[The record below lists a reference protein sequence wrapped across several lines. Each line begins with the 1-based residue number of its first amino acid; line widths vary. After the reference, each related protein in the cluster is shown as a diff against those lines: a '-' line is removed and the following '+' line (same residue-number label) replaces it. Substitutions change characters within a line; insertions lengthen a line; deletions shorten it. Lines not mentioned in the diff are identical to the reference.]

1 LTCRIRR
8 TSSRDL
14 QLYRVFR
21 FHIRSPGQ
29 IHDSPVQ
36 IHAQYKFTPRDSR
49 HYCTLFATAVNF
61 HDTRATRG
69 ATFARLRMEAQL
81 YSLRAS
87 ATRLTGKHWAAPYAS
102 SLHPRSRAR
111 ARPLTSSSQQH
122 TDASHTGAWLPR
134 VPPPI
139 PPSRPLCFPSA
150 GRISGC
156 SACDAASFEGA
167 AVAATNVR
175 VFITC
180 PLAPSLVT
188 PRCNRSSKTT
198 DTRSPPHAPPQ
209 GLCPSASPALR
220 PCPGVR
226 GNPAQARR
234 GAAERRPTSRRR
246 RRHRRRVE
254 AVNAS
259 PPPY

>member
-1 LTCRIRR
+1 MYLGFTFVRQDKFTTR
-8 TSSRDL
+8 
-14 QLYRVFR
+14 
-21 FHIRSPGQ
+21 
-29 IHDSPVQ
+29 
-36 IHAQYKFTPRDSR
+36 QYKFTLSTNSHLVTLGITVHFSR
-49 HYCTLFATAVNF
+49 RLLTSMTPEQLCQ
-61 HDTRATRG
+61 RRG

-188 PRCNRSSKTT
+188 PRCNRSGKNN
-198 DTRSPPHAPPQ
+198 RHPLPPARASARPVPQRLPGPPSLPGSAGQ
-209 GLCPSASPALR
+209 PSA
-220 PCPGVR
+220 G
-226 GNPAQARR
+226 
-234 GAAERRPTSRRR
+234 
-246 RRHRRRVE
+246 
-254 AVNAS
+254 
-259 PPPY
+259 